1 MAVKLSA
8 SQKASFRAFFWP
20 TVLLGSA
27 LVTALVSSLAR
38 RDGQFYASAF
48 LALLSLVLAAI
59 SSVALIPRLL
69 VRIRLDLLN
78 QIRFFR
84 ITKRGLTFVV
94 VVMIIALSALNTG
107 NNLLILVLSF
117 LLASLIASGLVSSL
131 VLHGLKISLN
141 APRAVHARQK
151 AVFFLS
157 LKNLK
162 RIFPSFALTLKGGS
176 GWDPSEENRKGIL
189 IQERSFPCV
198 RAGEELKLDLQVE
211 FRRRG
216 VYSVDSFEVR
226 TAFPF
231 GFFSKGRELK
241 AHGSIVVY
249 PELRELELLLRAH
262 PYLLGTQEKP
272 RKGSGT
278 GLYNIRPYQGGDS
291 TRSVH
296 WKSTAKLSQLM
307 VKDFVAEEE
316 TPLNLAFSACLPD
329 PQPEQLRG
337 FELAVSYLASL
348 GRHYRAGG
356 HAFSF
361 QSGEFSIR
369 VNGGN
374 EEYEAFM
381 EYLACVEPSSNER
394 LNLAD
399 LVDSSILFAPG
410 RGQAP
415 AGVLLINYLDLWKP

>member
-8 SQKASFRAFFWP
+8 RQRASIRTFFFP
-20 TVLLGSA
+20 TMLLAAA

-59 SSVALIPRLL
+59 SSVVLIPKLL
-69 VRIRLDLLN
+69 VRIRLDLLK

-117 LLASLIASGLVSSL
+117 LLASLIASGLVSNL

-151 AVFFLS
+151 ALFFLG

-162 RIFPSFALTLKGGS
+162 RVFPSFALTLKGG
-176 GWDPSEENRKGIL
+176 GNWDASEKTQKSIL

-198 RAGEELKLDLQVE
+198 RAGEEFKLDLQVE
-211 FRRRG
+211 FLRRG

-262 PYLLGTQEKP
+262 PYLLGAQEKP

-307 VKDFVAEEE
+307 VKDFVSEEE
-316 TPLNLAFSACLPD
+316 TPLNLAFSTCLPN
-329 PQPEQLRG
+329 PGPEQLRG

-348 GRHYRAGG
+348 GRHYRERG

-361 QSGEFSIR
+361 QSGEFAVR
-369 VNGGN
+369 VNGRY

-381 EYLACVEPSSNER
+381 EYLACVEPATTER
-394 LNLAD
+394 LNLSE
-399 LVDSSILFAPG
+399 LSDSSILFAPG
-410 RGQAP
+410 RNQAP
-415 AGVLLINYLDLWKP
+415 SGVLLIDYLDL